1 MTTIPHKLNSRK
13 DEIAASFMALVDQHM
28 EELMA
33 GKAKRRMSAAD
44 FAGLLFIAPRHLTNT
59 LKAALGRSPCDVMEN
74 RILNEASKLLN
85 ETDLSVADI
94 AYKFGYQEPTN
105 FIKFFKGMS
114 GVTPLQYRKVQ
125 KLAS

>member
-1 MTTIPHKLNSRK
+1 MTTIPYKLNSRK
-13 DEIAASFMALVDQHM
+13 DEIAASFMALVDQHID
-28 EELMA
+28 ELMA

-44 FAGLLFIAPRHLTNT
+44 FAERLFIAPRHLTNT

-74 RILNEASKLLN
+74 RILAEASKLLN
-85 ETDLSVADI
+85 ETELSVAEI

-105 FIKFFKGMS
+105 FIKFFKGMN
-114 GVTPLQYRKVQ
+114 GVTPLQYRKSQ